1 MKSYI
6 ADTLIGIF
14 AFDETGNILNFI
26 DFNDDYT
33 KVIEFFDSLD
43 NGIVQN
49 VFKNLLIEL
58 KKAGYNEFIFDNK
71 DLESFTSEILEYKTF
86 LEPKSIDL
94 KNFRLNLISNLKRIG
109 INKTNEDLITQFK
122 KISEELTRSK
132 VSQASGHPD
141 NVITQIITV
150 IDDLK
155 KSISLFSSHLRE
167 WYGLHFPELTDKMSE
182 ENVILA
188 EMISKLGD
196 RNKFTNENLNSNFD
210 LGESRVRNLS
220 MLASESMGAK
230 IDIPIIKSF
239 ADQVISLDNYRI
251 QLETYLEELLEKT
264 APNLNAIV
272 GSLVGAKLI
281 AKAGSLKKLAYMPAS
296 RIQLLGAEKAL
307 YRFLKTGERRPKH
320 GLIFQWN
327 QIRGSKPWNRGKIS
341 RLVAGKIGIC
351 AKVDYFN
358 GEFIAETLS
367 KDIEQKIIEIE
378 KKYPN
383 PPKEY
388 TPKRKEYSSKKY
400 KKRPKR

>member
-1 MKSYI
+1 MKCFI
-6 ADTLIGIF
+6 IDTLIGIF
-14 AFDETGNILNFI
+14 AIDELGNILNFI
-26 DFNDDYT
+26 LVSDSSQ
-33 KVIEFFDSLD
+33 KVIEFYQSL
-43 NGIVQN
+43 NEGI
-49 VFKNLLIEL
+49 LLKDYKDFLKEL
-58 KKAGYNEFIFDNK
+58 ANSGFNSFIFDNNE
-71 DLESFTSEILEYKTF
+71 LEKATSEENFHTSSNTSSLEF
-86 LEPKSIDL
+86 R
-94 KNFRLNLISNLKRIG
+94 NFRFNLLEKLKGIG
-109 INKTNEDLITQFK
+109 LEKDVETIKIQFK
-122 KISEELTRSK
+122 EVQEKLIKKQISE
-132 VSQASGHPD
+132 SGAQND
-141 NVITQIITV
+141 VMVIQIIETLD
-150 IDDLK
+150 ILK
-155 KSISLFSSHLRE
+155 KSISLFSSRLRE
-167 WYGLHFPELTDKMSE
+167 WYGLHFPELTDKISE

-196 RNKFTNENLNSNFD
+196 RNAFTNENLNNNFE
-210 LGESRVRNLS
+210 LGEARVQYLS
-220 MLASESMGAK
+220 KLASESMGSK
-230 IDIPIIKSF
+230 IDIPIIKGF

-251 QLETYLEELLEKT
+251 QLEAYLEVLLEKT

-358 GEFIAETLS
+358 GEFIAEALS

-383 PPKEY
+383 PPKKEY
-388 TPKRKEYSSKKY
+388 SPKRKVSSSKNY
-400 KKRPKR
+400 KKRKKR